1 MKPIIKYGSTRVT
14 RGRENKVDILLE
26 IEAPAAPTSERQPLD
41 VVAVID
47 RSGSMSGDPL
57 QSVLRAV
64 AQLLR
69 LADKDDRVGVVVFDD
84 QVETIVPLESHDDI
98 DAMIRRIMGVQ
109 SGGMTNLSGGWLR
122 AKSMLE
128 ESGRPQA
135 LKRIIVLT
143 DGHANVGLSTVD
155 AFGPAVVTGRVAG
168 ITTSC
173 IGFADGYDEEF
184 LAGVADAGS
193 GNDYF
198 CAGPDQAMAVF
209 ADEFNGLASVVA
221 QNLDVV
227 VTLAGTTRKVKV
239 RHDFPVEKMDDRRTR
254 ILLGD
259 SYGGEA
265 RKVLLTWKCNP
276 REALGPVELGE
287 ITVNWVSVIGEPV
300 SHSITTAVS
309 VDVVEDATVGP
320 DPGASPEVHRMAEL
334 IRAERPRRE
343 ARRAADAGDFHNAA
357 AYFVVAQEG
366 FSSLGMA
373 AESRVVADDIDMLR
387 SNSWSRLNSKR
398 AFSRGR
404 SNSKGRKS
412 SYDPSIDDQSDDDTI

>member
-227 VTLAGTTRKVKV
+227 VTLAGTARKVKV

-334 IRAERPRRE
+334 MRAERARRE

>member
-69 LADKDDRVGVVVFDD
+69 LADKDDRIGVVVFDD

-143 DGHANVGLSTVD
+143 DGHANVGLSTVE

-239 RHDFPVEKMDDRRTR
+239 RHDFPVEKIDDRRTR

-259 SYGGEA
+259 SYGGET

-320 DPGASPEVHRMAEL
+320 DPGASPEVHTVAEL
-334 IRAERPRRE
+334 MRAERERRN
-343 ARRAADAGDFHNAA
+343 ARRAADAGDFRNAEA
-357 AYFVVAQEG
+357 HFTLAEALFT
-366 FSSLGMA
+366 SLGMA

-387 SNSWSRLNSKR
+387 SNSWSPLNSKR

-404 SNSKGRKS
+404 SNNKGRKS

>member
-1 MKPIIKYGSTRVT
+1 MKPIIKYGATRVT
-14 RGRENKVDILLE
+14 RGRENKVDVLLE
-26 IEAPAAPTSERQPLD
+26 IVAPAAPTSERQPLD

-47 RSGSMSGDPL
+47 RSGSMAGDPL

-98 DAMIRRIMGVQ
+98 DAMIRRIMGVE

-334 IRAERPRRE
+334 MRAERARRE
-343 ARRAADAGDFHNAA
+343 ARRAADAGDFRNAA

>member
-1 MKPIIKYGSTRVT
+1 
-14 RGRENKVDILLE
+14 
-26 IEAPAAPTSERQPLD
+26 
-41 VVAVID
+41 
-47 RSGSMSGDPL
+47 
-57 QSVLRAV
+57 
-64 AQLLR
+64 
-69 LADKDDRVGVVVFDD
+69 
-84 QVETIVPLESHDDI
+84 
-98 DAMIRRIMGVQ
+98 
-109 SGGMTNLSGGWLR
+109 
-122 AKSMLE
+122 
-128 ESGRPQA
+128 
-135 LKRIIVLT
+135 
-143 DGHANVGLSTVD
+143 
-155 AFGPAVVTGRVAG
+155 
-168 ITTSC
+168 
-173 IGFADGYDEEF
+173 
-184 LAGVADAGS
+184 
-193 GNDYF
+193 
-198 CAGPDQAMAVF
+198 
-209 ADEFNGLASVVA
+209 
-221 QNLDVV
+221 
-227 VTLAGTTRKVKV
+227 VKV

-334 IRAERPRRE
+334 MRAERARRE
-343 ARRAADAGDFHNAA
+343 ARRAADAGDFRNAA

-387 SNSWSRLNSKR
+387 SNSWSPLNSKR

-404 SNSKGRKS
+404 SNNKGRKS